1 MPEVSALIIR
11 RLGTGYVLSLSLL
24 VSLLAITAAKSLAAK
39 EPIVIKMLDTPPSFQ
54 PVRTTI
60 NAGDTVEW
68 KNVGNE
74 VHHATSDPSLAI
86 TKTDVTNPT
95 GAKPFDSGFLKP
107 GDTFKQTFSIP
118 GVYRYTCVVHETKGM
133 TGEIIVH
140 N

>member
-1 MPEVSALIIR
+1 MLQVSALIIR
-11 RLGTGYVLSLSLL
+11 RLGTGYVLPLSLL

-39 EPIVIKMLDTPPSFQ
+39 EPIVIKMLDAPPSFQ

-86 TKTDVTNPT
+86 NKTDVTNPA

-107 GDTFKQTFSIP
+107 GETFRQTFSIP

-133 TGEIIVH
+133 TGEVIVH